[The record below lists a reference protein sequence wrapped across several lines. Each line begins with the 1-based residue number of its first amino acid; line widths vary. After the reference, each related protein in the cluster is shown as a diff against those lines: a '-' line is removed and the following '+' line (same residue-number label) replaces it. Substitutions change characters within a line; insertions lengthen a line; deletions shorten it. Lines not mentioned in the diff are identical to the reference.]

1 MGNELILLEQLPL
14 TDLGKNKMN
23 NEILRAGPYAEASGK
38 QYSFLNKPDI
48 PTSSILPV
56 NCAMVNWVQDFWQL
70 ASIKT
75 FTTNDPPYGD
85 GSVEYLNGPV
95 VFERVTSTG
104 TDPNGFNGCS
114 INFLFKTQSVVPFQV
129 KVTATGNST
138 EDNAGYS
145 FSCTEGT
152 EQSGSGSLFSSAQI
166 VTILPSVK
174 PKNFQANINIAAAA
188 DSITATLE
196 IEPFYQST

>member
-1 MGNELILLEQLPL
+1 
-14 TDLGKNKMN
+14 MN

-38 QYSFLNKPDI
+38 QYSFLNKPEI

-56 NCAMVNWVQDFWQL
+56 NCAMLNWVQDSWQL
-70 ASIKT
+70 ACRKA
-75 FTTNDPPYGD
+75 FTIDDPPYGD

-104 TDPNGFNGCS
+104 ADPNGFNGCA
-114 INFLFKTQSVVPFQV
+114 IDFLFKTQSVVPFQV
-129 KVTATGNST
+129 KVTATGTST
-138 EDNAGYS
+138 EDNAGYF

-152 EQSGSGSLFSSAQI
+152 GGSGSGLLFSNTQI

-174 PKNFQANINIAAAA
+174 PKNFQATISISAAA

>member
-1 MGNELILLEQLPL
+1 
-14 TDLGKNKMN
+14 MN
-23 NEILRAGPYAEASGK
+23 NEILRAGPYAEASGQ
-38 QYSFLNKPDI
+38 QYSFLNKPEI

-56 NCAMVNWVQDFWQL
+56 NCAMVNWVQDSWQL
-70 ASIKT
+70 ACTKG
-75 FTTNDPPYGD
+75 FTTDNPPYGD

-95 VFERVTSTG
+95 VSERVTSTG
-104 TDPNGFNGCS
+104 ADPNGFNGCA
-114 INFLFKTQSVVPFQV
+114 IAFLFKTQSVVPFQV

-138 EDNAGYS
+138 EDNAGYF

-152 EQSGSGSLFSSAQI
+152 GSSGSGLLFSNTQI

-174 PKNFQANINIAAAA
+174 PKNFQATISIASAA
-188 DSITATLE
+188 DSITAKLE